1 MPDTDVIVI
10 GAGLA
15 GLVAATEAVDAGK
28 RVVVVDQESRENLG
42 GQAYWSF
49 GGLFLVDTPEQR
61 RMGIRDSHELAWAD
75 WQGSAGWDR
84 LGDSSG
90 TRGAPSEDHWGRQ
103 WAAAYVDFAAREC
116 RGWLAEQGVRFFPV
130 VGWAER
136 GDGTA
141 GGHGNTVPRFHL
153 TWGTGPGLCEPFVRR
168 AKEAEIAGRLRYAF
182 RHRVDDLVLTGG
194 AVTGIRGTRL
204 APTQLPRGVATNRDS
219 VGEFDLE
226 APAVIVASGGIGGN
240 HDLVRSAWPSR
251 LGRPPQHLLTGVPA
265 HVDGRMLGITTRA
278 GGRIVNRDR
287 CWHYVEGVHNWDPVW
302 PGHGIRVLAGP
313 SAVWLDGAGHRLP
326 APLFPGF
333 DSLGTLAHVRAS
345 GFEHSWLVLNQRIA
359 EKEIALSGSEQ
370 NLDLTN
376 KSVRDVIGRAR
387 GSVPPSVQAFLD
399 HGEDFAVAPTVREL
413 VAAMNELT
421 PEAPLDAGKVERILR
436 ERDLQVDNDFGKD
449 LQLMAIRGARAF
461 RGDRLIR
468 TVTPHPI
475 LDPAAGPLIAVRLS
489 VLTRKTLGGLQ
500 TDLSGRVLRAD
511 GTALPALYAAGEV
524 AGFGGGG
531 VHGYRALEGTFLGG
545 CLYSGRVAGRSA
557 ASALG

>member
-240 HDLVRSAWPSR
+240 HDLVRSAWPAR
-251 LGRPPQHLLTGVPA
+251 L
-265 HVDGRMLGITTRA
+265 
-278 GGRIVNRDR
+278 
-287 CWHYVEGVHNWDPVW
+287 
-302 PGHGIRVLAGP
+302 
-313 SAVWLDGAGHRLP
+313 
-326 APLFPGF
+326 
-333 DSLGTLAHVRAS
+333 
-345 GFEHSWLVLNQRIA
+345 
-359 EKEIALSGSEQ
+359 
-370 NLDLTN
+370 
-376 KSVRDVIGRAR
+376 
-387 GSVPPSVQAFLD
+387 
-399 HGEDFAVAPTVREL
+399 
-413 VAAMNELT
+413 
-421 PEAPLDAGKVERILR
+421 
-436 ERDLQVDNDFGKD
+436 
-449 LQLMAIRGARAF
+449 
-461 RGDRLIR
+461 
-468 TVTPHPI
+468 
-475 LDPAAGPLIAVRLS
+475 
-489 VLTRKTLGGLQ
+489 
-500 TDLSGRVLRAD
+500 
-511 GTALPALYAAGEV
+511 
-524 AGFGGGG
+524 
-531 VHGYRALEGTFLGG
+531 
-545 CLYSGRVAGRSA
+545 
-557 ASALG
+557 